1 MAPKKSPKKK
11 AVGAVVKT
19 TTKVIQETV
28 QVSVIQTKPKPQ
40 QETPQTEN
48 NKNGPKDIEIQDV
61 TTPTPTP
68 KKATKTIPT
77 QDTAKKTKK
86 DSAQGATK
94 KRKRS
99 VEGYKRYVYK
109 VLKQVHPDIGISS
122 KAMTIVN
129 NLMTDMFERLADEA
143 ARLTKYTKK
152 MTLSSREIQGAVKL
166 VLPGELGKHAVA
178 EGAKAFE
185 CSVLA
190 RNLTRRPLQSLRAAF
205 ADDYHM
211 CRFQIVLHRYKAP
224 LPLKPWKEEADDIPV
239 LQLEVISSK
248 MDDNPGSSE
257 SDHLPK
263 APGTALHQFLSNRTE
278 RIQRQKTDQQ
288 PQDARSQAS
297 INSGMEYND
306 LLHRV
311 DVNAADHTGQTV
323 LHWSAVRGAVQVAEI
338 LLQEGACVGAAYM
351 YGYQLM
357 CLADLELD
365 SINLLD
371 PCNTV
376 SSGLILV
383 NIFMFAKY
391 ILYCSQNE
399 CSKLSKF
406 LIGSLTVLNGAKRSP
421 ELPGVDAFVL
431 DIHDVGSY

>member
-178 EGAKAFE
+178 EGAKAVTNYVQYA
-185 CSVLA
+185 SG
-190 RNLTRRPLQSLRAAF
+190 PS
-205 ADDYHM
+205 
-211 CRFQIVLHRYKAP
+211 
-224 LPLKPWKEEADDIPV
+224 KP
-239 LQLEVISSK
+239 
-248 MDDNPGSSE
+248 
-257 SDHLPK
+257 
-263 APGTALHQFLSNRTE
+263 
-278 RIQRQKTDQQ
+278 
-288 PQDARSQAS
+288 
-297 INSGMEYND
+297 
-306 LLHRV
+306 
-311 DVNAADHTGQTV
+311 
-323 LHWSAVRGAVQVAEI
+323 
-338 LLQEGACVGAAYM
+338 
-351 YGYQLM
+351 
-357 CLADLELD
+357 
-365 SINLLD
+365 
-371 PCNTV
+371 
-376 SSGLILV
+376 
-383 NIFMFAKY
+383 
-391 ILYCSQNE
+391 
-399 CSKLSKF
+399 
-406 LIGSLTVLNGAKRSP
+406 
-421 ELPGVDAFVL
+421 
-431 DIHDVGSY
+431 